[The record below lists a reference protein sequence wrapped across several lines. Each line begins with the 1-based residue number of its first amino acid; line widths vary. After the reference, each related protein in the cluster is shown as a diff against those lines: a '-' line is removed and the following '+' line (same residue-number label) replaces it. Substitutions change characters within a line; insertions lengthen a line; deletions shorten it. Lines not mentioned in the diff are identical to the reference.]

1 MMARVAE
8 KRRTTKETDVFV
20 SINLDGSGQAK
31 IATGIGFLDHML
43 DLFAK
48 HGLFDLDVACTGDL
62 HIDDHHSVEDIG
74 ITLGQAFAEALGD
87 KQGIIRFGAAYV
99 PMDETLARTVVD
111 LSGRAFIVYRVLNT
125 REHISDMAV
134 EMVEHFWR
142 SFAGELRC
150 NLHIEVFYGANQ
162 HHIIEAVFK
171 SAARSLS
178 EATRFSERITGV
190 LSTKGTLSL

>member
-1 MMARVAE
+1 MARVAE
-8 KRRTTKETDVFV
+8 KRRTTKETDVSV
-20 SINLDGSGQAK
+20 SIDLDGSGQAK
-31 IATGIGFLDHML
+31 VATGIGFLDHML

-48 HGLFDLDVACTGDL
+48 HGLFDLEVRCTGDL

-87 KQGIIRFGAAYV
+87 KQGIVRFGAAYV
-99 PMDETLARTVVD
+99 PMDETLARAVVD
-111 LSGRAFIVYRVLNT
+111 LSGRAFIVYRVQNT
-125 REHISDMAV
+125 RERISDLAV

-171 SAARSLS
+171 SAARSLA
-178 EATRFSERITGV
+178 EATRFSERISGV
-190 LSTKGTLSL
+190 LSTKGTL